1 LKIQLS
7 VTLYLL
13 IILFIACDP
22 DLFKPK
28 DESPEPEVGEIQS
41 NLSAIFVGDMVK
53 FWVIAS
59 DPDGGTLNYIWNS
72 NGGEFITSFEEDSV
86 WWRAPVQGGD
96 YTVQVNVANKNKS
109 ITKKKTVR
117 VVSLDNPVVK
127 ILSPL
132 DHQYLVQYETTK
144 IEAEAFHENEILYVK
159 FFINDSLIEI
169 LNGKE
174 SNIYSMDW
182 IIKNNVGVTEIKVSA
197 TTKSPASTT
206 NADSIIVNIEGVIP
220 GKR

>member
-1 LKIQLS
+1 LNIQLS

-41 NLSAIFVGDMVK
+41 NLSAVFVGDTVK

-59 DPDGGTLNYIWNS
+59 DPDGGTLNYIWNA
-72 NGGEFITSFEEDSV
+72 NAGEFITSSEEDSV
-86 WWRAPVQGGD
+86 LWRAPFQGGD
-96 YTVQVNVANKNKS
+96 YTVQVNVANKYKS
-109 ITKKKTVR
+109 VTKKKTVR
-117 VVSLDNPVVK
+117 VVSLDKPVVK

-132 DHQYLVQYETTK
+132 DQQYLVLYETTK
-144 IEAEAFHENEILYVK
+144 IEAEAINENEILYVE
-159 FFINDSLIEI
+159 FFVNDSSIEI

-174 SNIYSMDW
+174 TNIYSMDW

-197 TTKSPASTT
+197 TAKVTDST

>member
-28 DESPEPEVGEIQS
+28 DESPEVGNIQS
-41 NLSAIFVGDMVK
+41 SLSEIFVGDTVK
-53 FWVIAS
+53 FWVIAT

-72 NGGEFITSFEEDSV
+72 NGGDFITSHEEDSV
-86 WWRAPVQGGD
+86 MWRAPFQGGK
-96 YTVQVNVANKNKS
+96 YFVQVNVANKNKS
-109 ITKKKTVR
+109 VTKEKQVDVT
-117 VVSLDNPVVK
+117 SLNKPVVR

-132 DHQYLVQYETTK
+132 DQQYLVQYETTK
-144 IEAEAFHENEILYVK
+144 IEAEAFHENNILYVE
-159 FFINDSLIEI
+159 FFVNDSSIKI
-169 LNGKE
+169 LSGKQT
-174 SNIYSMDW
+174 NIYSMDW
-182 IIKNNVGVTEIKVSA
+182 IIGNNVGATEIKVSA
-197 TTKSPASTT
+197 TATTT

>member
-1 LKIQLS
+1 LKRHLTVI
-7 VTLYLL
+7 LYLL
-13 IILFIACDP
+13 IFLFIACDENF
-22 DLFKPK
+22 FKPK
-28 DESPEPEVGEIQS
+28 DYSAEPEVGEIQS
-41 NLSAIFVGDMVK
+41 NLSAVFVGDTVK

-59 DPDGGTLNYIWNS
+59 DPDGGILNYIWNS

-86 WWRAPVQGGD
+86 LWRAPFQGGD

-109 ITKKKTVR
+109 VTKKKTVR

-132 DHQYLVQYETTK
+132 DQQYLVQYETTK
-144 IEAEAFHENEILYVK
+144 IEAEAFHENGILYVE
-159 FFINDSLIEI
+159 FFVNDSSIEI

-182 IIKNNVGVTEIKVSA
+182 IIGNNVGATEIKVSA
-197 TTKSPASTT
+197 TATT
-206 NADSIIVNIEGVIP
+206 SNADSIIVNIEGVIP